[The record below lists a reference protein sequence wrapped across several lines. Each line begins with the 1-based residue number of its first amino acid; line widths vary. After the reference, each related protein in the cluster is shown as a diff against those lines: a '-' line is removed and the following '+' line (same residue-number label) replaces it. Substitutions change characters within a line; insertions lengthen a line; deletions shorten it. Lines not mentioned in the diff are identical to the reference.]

1 MKKLITIF
9 LVLGLVSC
17 AISSK
22 KDAGFEKIDKENI
35 SEIYIKKG
43 LYDSVKFAFNDNE
56 KKIFL
61 DLINEKTQLNLLK
74 VQPKYWIFVKFKNG
88 DERKFKVID
97 DYIGENDWYIKTN
110 KAKLFQDIYINNQNH

>member
-1 MKKLITIF
+1 MKKLIAILTF
-9 LVLGLVSC
+9 LSLISC

-22 KDAGFEKIDKENI
+22 KVAGFEKIDKENI

-61 DLINEKTQLNLLK
+61 DLINEKAQLNLLK
-74 VQPKYWIFVKFKNG
+74 AKPKYWIFVKFKNG

-97 DYIGENDWYIKTN
+97 NYIGENDWYLKTN